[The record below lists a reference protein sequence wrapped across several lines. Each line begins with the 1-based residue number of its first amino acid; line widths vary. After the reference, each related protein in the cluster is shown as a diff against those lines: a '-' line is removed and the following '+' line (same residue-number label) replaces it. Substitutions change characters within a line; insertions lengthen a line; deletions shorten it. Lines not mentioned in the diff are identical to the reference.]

1 MSYEWARMP
10 FYSES
15 VYLPWHFGFGGTSKS
30 SSNYRSDDWHEIL
43 LAVRPGLRFKVQLF
57 RQTGALGF
65 RTLRA
70 DPLPL
75 EDAGQCLGGRNRFCV
90 TEFSAD
96 ARGVVS
102 QVMGEVIRQPVG
114 LR

>member
-1 MSYEWARMP
+1 MGAYA
-10 FYSES
+10 FLSES
-15 VYLPWHFGFGGTSKS
+15 LYLPWHFGFGGTSKS
-30 SSNYRSDDWHEIL
+30 SSNQRSGDSHDS